1 MADRV
6 MIRVDGRAVQ
16 AEKGRRL
23 KDCLPVELPCGGHG
37 KCGKCRVYA
46 RGALSPAGGEER
58 ALLSQKELDAGV
70 RLACCAEILGA
81 CEIESAASAGSEK
94 KIICEGV
101 MPGFAVNPAFCV
113 CGAAVDIGTTTLA
126 ARLYD
131 AQGNVLSEETAL
143 NPQTAWGADVISRIE
158 AALKG
163 EANAL
168 RQAICAAVDE
178 LLKAMAQRAGLDVRA
193 IDGAV
198 ITGNT
203 AMLCLLTGTDAAP
216 MARAPFALPERFG
229 RTFAAEQIG
238 LTALK
243 PGTQVYLPPC
253 ISAFVGA
260 DVVCAALAAQLCSG
274 GETKLLAD
282 IGTNGEICLWHGEK
296 LYAASTAAGPAF
308 EGVGISCG
316 MRAGTGAIDRVSIA
330 DGKLQAHVIGG
341 GEAKGICG
349 SGLMD
354 AVACLLELELLDE
367 TGALEEEPAGIGGI
381 CLTQKDIRMV
391 QLAKGA
397 VCAGIRTLLETA
409 GVPKA
414 DSITIAGGFGR
425 YLNMDSAV
433 KIGLIPPEAARRATI
448 AGNGALSGAAMLLL
462 GGSERS
468 ACLDIAVRAQSV
480 GLSANPVFARHY
492 MTCMTFDVE

>member
-1 MADRV
+1 MADQV
-6 MIRVDGRAVQ
+6 MIRVDGRAMQ

-46 RGALSPAGGEER
+46 RGALSSVCGEER
-58 ALLSQKELDAGV
+58 ALLSQRELDDGV
-70 RLACCAEILGA
+70 RLACYAEILGE
-81 CEIESAASAGSEK
+81 CEIVTGAVGAQEK
-94 KIICEGV
+94 KIVCEGM
-101 MPGFAVNPAFCV
+101 MPEYVLRPAFGAF
-113 CGAAVDIGTTTLA
+113 GAAVDIGTTTLA

-131 AQGNVLSEETAL
+131 AQGRVLSEETAL

-163 EANAL
+163 QADAL
-168 RQAICAAVDE
+168 RRAVCGAVDA
-178 LLKAMAQRAGLDVRA
+178 LLEDMARKARIDVRA

-203 AMLCLLTGTDAAP
+203 AMLCLLTGEDISP
-216 MARAPFALPERFG
+216 MARAPFALPKRFG
-229 RTFAAEQIG
+229 EAFSAERIG
-238 LTALK
+238 LAALK
-243 PGTQVYLPPC
+243 PETEVYLPAC
-253 ISAFVGA
+253 MSAFVGA
-260 DVVCAALAAQLCSG
+260 DVACAALAAQLCSG

-282 IGTNGEICLWHGEK
+282 IGTNGEICLRHGET
-296 LYAASTAAGPAF
+296 LYTASTAAGPAF

-316 MRAGTGAIDRVSIA
+316 MRAETGAIDKVRA
-330 DGKLQAHVIGG
+330 AGGRLEAHVIGG

-354 AVACLLELELLDE
+354 AVAGLLELELLDE
-367 TGALEEEPAGIGGI
+367 TGALEDEPAEIGGVS
-381 CLTQKDIRMV
+381 LTQKDIRMV

-409 GVPKA
+409 GVRSA
-414 DSITIAGGFGR
+414 DSLIIAGGFGR

-433 KIGLIPPEAARRATI
+433 KIGLIPPETAKQVMI
-448 AGNGALSGAAMLLL
+448 AGNGALSGAALLL
-462 GGSERS
+462 LDTAARS
-468 ACLDIAVRAQSV
+468 ACLDMAERAKSV
-480 GLSANPVFARHY
+480 ELSANPVFARHY
-492 MTCMTFDVE
+492 MMCMAFDV